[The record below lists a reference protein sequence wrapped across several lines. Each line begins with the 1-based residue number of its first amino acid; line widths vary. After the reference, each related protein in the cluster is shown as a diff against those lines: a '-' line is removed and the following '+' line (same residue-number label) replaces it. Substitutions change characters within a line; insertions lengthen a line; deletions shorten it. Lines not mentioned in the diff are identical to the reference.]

1 MAVWGADVDQL
12 KTLGTKLTTG
22 ADAIEAQK
30 NELTSRL
37 DTVQWTGP
45 DAQKFRDEWSGT
57 HMVSLNKVVEALR
70 TAGTRATRNAEEQTT
85 ASA

>member
-30 NELTSRL
+30 NELSSRL

-57 HMVSLNKVVEALR
+57 HMVSLAKVVDALR